1 LTLILLKVGTQRLV
15 LKWEGKMKAF
25 KDYINVDYT
34 QTGDTQLALNS
45 KKRKRDGTI
54 ADEKDVDEALTLAQR
69 LKMKSIFRK
78 NKAKI
83 KLGQQ
88 RARKRFATPEKL
100 QRRAEKKARD
110 VLTKKITKGKGKAE
124 LSFGQ
129 RQNIEK
135 QLDKKKGAI
144 KRIAKK
150 LLPFIRKKDRSKF
163 TKSVLPST
171 STPTS

>member
-1 LTLILLKVGTQRLV
+1 
-15 LKWEGKMKAF
+15 MKAF

-45 KKRKRDGTI
+45 KKRKRDGDTTGTI

-150 LLPFIRKKDRSKF
+150 LLPFIRKKDRAKF